1 MQGIGETGSRENI
14 MSLRADEAKTTS
26 SINSKLFGN
35 PRNETEAEALKWAAS
50 MIASFQYKN
59 VVFETDSLTLTRMGN
74 GDEVWPMLQPT
85 IAVIH
90 HYLSQVQNWKM
101 SYNPR
106 GRQLTG

>member
-1 MQGIGETGSRENI
+1 MSIVTKAKEDAGDWRDRKQGECAKAVTRLGS
-14 MSLRADEAKTTS
+14 S
-26 SINSKLFGN
+26 
-35 PRNETEAEALKWAAS
+35 NETEAEALKWAAS